1 MSEQGYLSSHN
12 MKSKM
17 DRNDSDKGKCK
28 NQEGINECVNKEN
41 THEGNQTSC
50 EENQN
55 SCEKNQNSCE
65 KNQNSCEENQN
76 THEKNQNS
84 CEINQKSCEKN
95 QNSCEQNQNSCEQN
109 RNNITLDD
117 DVNINKIVEKMSVE
131 EPEVLTK
138 IFNLMK
144 NNNCLNFYPLLTPYH
159 NIEKIVD
166 ILMQENY
173 EYENTWT
180 VHCDAS
186 FICRLLYE
194 GFIPVASKQK
204 LYKIENYETV
214 MYKESLLIPKIHFIR
229 SCMHPSEIHISKKV
243 KKKCKHFHITID
255 KNFEGVMEG
264 IVEKHG
270 QNWLYPFVQEEF
282 KKIFYKDV
290 TYKNVELHSVEL
302 WFGKELVAGE
312 IGNTVGSIYTSLTG
326 FQRKSCAGTIQ
337 LCALAKLLEIQKFQ
351 LWDLGM
357 LLPYKKDIGS
367 KEITMKEFF
376 RKHRLFKHQHAEF
389 KTPFMDKLNC
399 SVLIKGINPQE
410 LKEEE

>member
-17 DRNDSDKGKCK
+17 DRNDSDKRKCK
-28 NQEGINECVNKEN
+28 NQEEN
-41 THEGNQTSC
+41 QKFMSRKSKLMSRKSKFMSRNQNSC
-50 EENQN
+50 QENQN
-55 SCEKNQNSCE
+55 SCQENQNSCQE
-65 KNQNSCEENQN
+65 NQNSCQENQNSCQENQN
-76 THEKNQNS
+76 T
-84 CEINQKSCEKN
+84 CEE
-95 QNSCEQNQNSCEQN
+95 N

-204 LYKIENYETV
+204 LYKIENCETV
-214 MYKESLLIPKIHFIR
+214 MYKECLLIPKIHFIR
-229 SCMHPSEIHISKKV
+229 SCMHPR
-243 KKKCKHFHITID
+243 
-255 KNFEGVMEG
+255 VMEG

-270 QNWLYPFVQEEF
+270 QNWLYPFF
-282 KKIFYKDV
+282 
-290 TYKNVELHSVEL
+290 
-302 WFGKELVAGE
+302 AGE

-337 LCALAKLLEIQKFQ
+337 LCALAKLLEIQKFE

-389 KTPFMDKLNC
+389 KTPFMEKLNC
-399 SVLIKGINPQE
+399 SVLIKGTDPE
-410 LKEEE
+410 SLKEE